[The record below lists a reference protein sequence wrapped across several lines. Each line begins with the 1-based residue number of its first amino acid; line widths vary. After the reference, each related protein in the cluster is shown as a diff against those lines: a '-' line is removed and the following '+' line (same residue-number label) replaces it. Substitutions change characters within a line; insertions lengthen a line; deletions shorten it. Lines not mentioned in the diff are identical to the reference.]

1 MSKDKE
7 GTQCGGR
14 QKREARA
21 AKEPAGGPHHHG
33 TAGRLALQAGPQHT
47 GFNSFLTFLYKGTH
61 LSRHPFTCRGKWSGE
76 NVGMGSRWQCGREGV
91 FGGCRHPEAPALP
104 GQTCHPWSMAT
115 PKDALCSV
123 KLLCNSSLSPGL
135 WRFCQWMSQSL
146 RDRVP
151 VLPLGTPIYIPV
163 PFSVVCDNMPDC
175 KPERP
180 RPWHTSLS
188 ANCCEWRWDGKAFM
202 SCSYTSKSGVPNP
215 EAVAPISL

>member
-1 MSKDKE
+1 MW
-7 GTQCGGR
+7 GGR
-14 QKREARA
+14 K
-21 AKEPAGGPHHHG
+21 
-33 TAGRLALQAGPQHT
+33 GRQGPQRSWQEGHT
-47 GFNSFLTFLYKGTH
+47 TMAPLRGWHCRLGLNTLGSTASLLFYTRALASPGT
-61 LSRHPFTCRGKWSGE
+61 LSHVGVNGVEKMLEWAQGGSVEGRGCLGAA
-76 NVGMGSRWQCGREGV
+76 GT
-91 FGGCRHPEAPALP
+91 PEAPALP

-180 RPWHTSLS
+180 SPWHTSLS